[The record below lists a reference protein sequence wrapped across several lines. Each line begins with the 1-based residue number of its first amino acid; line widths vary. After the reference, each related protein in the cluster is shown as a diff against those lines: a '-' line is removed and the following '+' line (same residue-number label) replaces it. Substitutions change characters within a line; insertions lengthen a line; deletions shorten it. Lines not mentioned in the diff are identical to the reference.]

1 MEWAIRNVECYCV
14 SDPNSPLHTPNSKF
28 GMEHAHTIAMATDLL
43 AEGRAEDVVQMI
55 DPLLEPVDAP
65 AASTGQ
71 IMLRARRA
79 QADIVHRD
87 DTAHALDLLPTL
99 GAISD
104 LCTCVRAEVALWRG
118 WAHARRHTDSGEA
131 ARALRL
137 LDEADGLFDS
147 IHDPRGRCWAL
158 LGRAQAFFAID
169 EYALMREVLRD
180 ATALADKLNDKQID
194 RWRHELSIPA
204 LRFEGRYEAAD
215 RHVDA
220 LRALG
225 KTWNDRRIRGY
236 AAAHAAALR
245 YDLGQSPSTI
255 IETAE
260 TAEALLRRVDNRTH
274 YPLLAAYHAHVGAL
288 LRRGHWNEALSV
300 IDEAEDAVRD
310 DPVDQ
315 AHLQTLRARIALWRD
330 DLPQAQNLLDDLIE
344 HAHHLPH
351 GLQRSHVALLQGEI
365 LARQNELDE
374 AYTWMQ
380 RAHRNA
386 RETGHRGNQ
395 LRTLLTLAR
404 TATAR
409 SDLTAAQAHLDA
421 ADEYDDYF
429 SILPYAVL
437 RFSAEG
443 TIAQADNRS
452 GEATDAYRLALSAA
466 SMMQDRYR
474 TASLQLALAQ
484 LEDDDRA
491 HALATTA
498 RSTFDAIGAEQEEEV
513 AAALTDHTNSS
524 NGAPPPPSD
533 MDPDAST
540 STAALATTLA
550 QASLSL
556 PLVARTWVK
565 AVASLLPDRWLGVYR
580 LSDDGIASAVYEQ
593 GARPSGFQLPSGPAP
608 DTTDGP
614 VQWLPLRKSSP
625 TLVFGV
631 EVHDPRDAGWQTAK
645 TTIQNWRPLVRL
657 ALERALL
664 HQKPQER
671 SASNPP
677 IPVDGF
683 VAESDA
689 MQAVADRVHRIR
701 TSHSPVLI
709 TGEDGTGKRR
719 VARAVHATSERADG
733 PFRHVACASMQ
744 HKPLAEQLFGTLD
757 ADGTLTPGAVHEADG
772 GTLVLEDVDA
782 LPSSAQPSLLHLLE
796 AGEVVPEGG
805 TDAVPVDVRIVATTS
820 EHLDEQVRN
829 NHFRPA
835 LSEYLNVITLPVP
848 PLRERRAD
856 IPLLVRHFL
865 DALRPTDSTMVS
877 ITQPAMEA
885 LLRYDWPG
893 NVRQLR
899 NELERALVHVSSE
912 PAPTID
918 RDVLLDTI
926 IEEARSQ
933 GSPPADDPD
942 AILHPNQSLD
952 DVLAQTEAAV
962 IERVLR
968 ACDGQVTA
976 SAEVLGLSRQ
986 GLYKK
991 MKRLDIDAST
1001 FQSNTDPEPTPAS

>member
-1 MEWAIRNVECYCV
+1 
-14 SDPNSPLHTPNSKF
+14 
-28 GMEHAHTIAMATDLL
+28 MEHAQTIAMATDLL
-43 AEGRAEDVVQMI
+43 AEGRAEDVVQMV

-71 IMLRARRA
+71 LLLRALRA
-79 QADIVHRD
+79 QVEVTHRD
-87 DTAHALDLLPTL
+87 DTERALDLLPSL
-99 GAISD
+99 GTVGD

-118 WAHARRHTDSGEA
+118 WAHARRHSNTGEA
-131 ARALRL
+131 LRALRL
-137 LDEADGLFDS
+137 LDEADGLFES

-194 RWRHELSIPA
+194 RWRHELCIPA
-204 LRFEGRYEAAD
+204 LRFEGRYEDAE

-220 LRALG
+220 LRSLG

-260 TAEALLRRVDNRTH
+260 TAEALLRRADNPTH

-288 LRRGHWNEALSV
+288 LRRGHWSDALSV

-330 DLPQAQNLLDDLIE
+330 DLPRAQDLLDDLIE
-344 HAHHLPH
+344 QAHHLPH

-365 LARQNELDE
+365 LARNNNLDE
-374 AYTWMQ
+374 AYTWMK

-409 SDLTAAQAHLDA
+409 SDLEAARSHLDA
-421 ADEYDDYF
+421 ADKYDDYF
-429 SILPYAVL
+429 SVLPYAVL

-443 TIAQADNRS
+443 TIAQTENRPR
-452 GEATDAYRLALSAA
+452 EATDAYRLALSAA
-466 SMMQDRYR
+466 QMMQDRYR

-491 HALATTA
+491 HALATAA

-513 AAALTDHTNSS
+513 AAALTERTN
-524 NGAPPPPSD
+524 PSD
-533 MDPDAST
+533 GASPSRSDT
-540 STAALATTLA
+540 EPSSSPSATTLATTLA

-556 PLVARTWVK
+556 PLVAKTWLK
-565 AVASLLPDRWLGVYR
+565 AVAPLLPNRWLGVYR
-580 LSDDGIASAVYEQ
+580 LSDDGIASPVHER
-593 GARPSGFQLPSGPAP
+593 GARPSGFQLPSGPDP
-608 DTTDGP
+608 DPSDGP
-614 VQWLPLRKSSP
+614 VQWIPLRTSPP
-625 TLVFGV
+625 TLVFGA
-631 EVHDPRDAGWQTAK
+631 EVRDPRDSDWQKAK
-645 TTIQNWRPLVRL
+645 TTIQNWQPLVRL

-664 HQKPQER
+664 HQKPHER
-671 SASNPP
+671 STPSP

-689 MQAVADRVHRIR
+689 MQAVADQVHRIR

-709 TGEDGTGKRR
+709 TGEGGAGKRLL
-719 VARAVHATSERADG
+719 ARAVHATSERADG
-733 PFRHVACASMQ
+733 PLRHVACASMQ
-744 HKPLAEQLFGTLD
+744 QDPLAERLFGTID
-757 ADGTLTPGAVHEADG
+757 SDGTLTPGAVHEADG
-772 GTLVLEDVDA
+772 GTLVIEDLDA
-782 LPSSAQPSLLHLLE
+782 LPSSVQSSLLHLLE
-796 AGEVVPEGG
+796 AGEAVPEGG
-805 TDAVPVDVRIVATTS
+805 TDAVPVDVRVLATTS

-835 LSEYLNVITLPVP
+835 LREYMSVLSLHVP

-856 IPLLVRHFL
+856 IPLLVRYFL

-893 NVRQLR
+893 NVRQLH

-926 IEEARSQ
+926 VEEAKDQST
-933 GSPPADDPD
+933 PPADDPD

-1001 FQSNTDPEPTPAS
+1001 FQSSTDPEPTPAS